1 MELFELR
8 IQGLEERFFHTVDT
22 QIAMRGTEAYQNEE
36 DEAKASFA
44 LAFPNANQCK
54 WIVSFEDILLGPQ
67 V

>member
-22 QIAMRGTEAYQNEE
+22 QIAMGGTDTYENEE
-36 DEAKASFA
+36 KASFA
-44 LAFPNANQCK
+44 LAFPNSNQCK

>member
-1 MELFELR
+1 MFELR

-22 QIAMRGTEAYQNEE
+22 EIAVRGTEAHQNEKE
-36 DEAKASFA
+36 DEEKASFA
-44 LAFPNANQCK
+44 LAFPNSNQCK